1 MFSVAH
7 PELGLRMGAVIFQH
21 SKTLH
26 YLKTV
31 CMYLRG
37 RGYLVNLKQSRSSFL
52 FQTANTILFPN
63 LTPHSPIRVEERYEH
78 VLQKQIVSWVKHW

>member
-7 PELGLRMGAVIFQH
+7 PELGLRMGAIIFQH
-21 SKTLH
+21 SQTLH

-37 RGYLVNLKQSRSSFL
+37 RGYLVNPKQSRSSFL

-63 LTPHSPIRVEERYEH
+63 LIPHSPIRIEEDMNMIFRSRY
-78 VLQKQIVSWVKHW
+78 LSWVKH